1 MSDKN
6 NILIVGTEG
15 QRGILVD
22 PDEIELSQPI
32 WVSAVEDSDGEY
44 DSLDVAVVLSQLSQA
59 LSNEGL
65 APTD

>member
-15 QRGILVD
+15 QRVILVD

-32 WVSAVEDSDGEY
+32 WVSAVEDCDGEY